1 MNNVIEISNLT
12 KKYNNF
18 LLDNISFSVPGG
30 FVSGF
35 IGENGAGKTTTL
47 KLILGMVMK
56 DGGSIN
62 LFGKPADE
70 VSLKE
75 DIGVDR
81 KSVV

>member
-47 KLILGMVMK
+47 KLI
-56 DGGSIN
+56 
-62 LFGKPADE
+62 
-70 VSLKE
+70 
-75 DIGVDR
+75 
-81 KSVV
+81 